1 MPSSVDGHLDCFQFG
16 AVMNSS
22 ALNICV
28 QVIAL
33 TSPLT
38 FNQTRQKVKREEFL
52 QQNYTKFVFQ

>member
-1 MPSSVDGHLDCFQFG
+1 MHSSVDGHLDCFQFG

-28 QVIAL
+28 QVIVL
-33 TSPLT
+33 TSPST

-52 QQNYTKFVFQ
+52 